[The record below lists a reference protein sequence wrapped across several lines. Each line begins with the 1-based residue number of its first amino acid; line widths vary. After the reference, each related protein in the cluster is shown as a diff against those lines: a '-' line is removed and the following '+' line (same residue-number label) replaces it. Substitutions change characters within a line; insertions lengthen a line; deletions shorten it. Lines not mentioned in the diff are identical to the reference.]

1 MLKIRETNEDRL
13 EVREVN
19 HRMMNVLATLLAN
32 FRREFSQ
39 FSDPGVRGAATQF
52 ESQVIAVSE
61 LLRTISST
69 PAAEDAAVDVYLGH
83 LGRALSHAVLGP
95 AYIGCEIFS
104 DQGRLP
110 VDVCERLGFILAELV
125 FNASKYAFADR
136 NDGIV
141 RIEMARRD
149 GYWRCTV
156 SDNGIG
162 MDGASSGTGL
172 NIVDALV
179 RSLDGRLII
188 RSGTSGTCVCIVV
201 PDQPT
206 PCGHGSM
213 QDSVAA
219 ATAWVH

>member
-1 MLKIRETNEDRL
+1 MLKIRETNENRL

-83 LGRALSHAVLGP
+83 LGRALSRAVLGP

-110 VDVCERLGFILAELV
+110 V
-125 FNASKYAFADR
+125 
-136 NDGIV
+136 
-141 RIEMARRD
+141 
-149 GYWRCTV
+149 
-156 SDNGIG
+156 
-162 MDGASSGTGL
+162 
-172 NIVDALV
+172 
-179 RSLDGRLII
+179 
-188 RSGTSGTCVCIVV
+188 
-201 PDQPT
+201 
-206 PCGHGSM
+206 
-213 QDSVAA
+213 
-219 ATAWVH
+219 